1 MKVYTTLFAIFVLS
15 SVTGFSQCPDET
27 AKAKKYKQMADT
39 AQSWDVATPAGLC
52 AKYFKLKCEA
62 NQEAYSVDG
71 TTIKKSQQAAQMTE
85 DEINVV
91 IEAYNKEANKLC
103 GTLSPV
109 KAKYS
114 ETIGDK
120 EAHVVGYW
128 VAKDDYYG
136 KVYYPQLS
144 FFNGGNFKTSVTPSL
159 QQRSTWKKISD
170 FEYEVTTSEYSDYDK
185 KYSSPSTGTFTI
197 NPSTNTA
204 VYKFT
209 RFNGQLGSSTWYY
222 KGKVYSTFDK
232 SEAEILTPT
241 SVTSK

>member
-1 MKVYTTLFAIFVLS
+1 
-15 SVTGFSQCPDET
+15 
-27 AKAKKYKQMADT
+27 MADT

-62 NQEAYSVDG
+62 NQDVYVVDG

-85 DEINVV
+85 DEINAIVDT
-91 IEAYNKEANKLC
+91 YNKESNKLC
-103 GTLSPV
+103 GDLTPV

-128 VAKDDYYG
+128 VAKDENYG
-136 KVYYPQLS
+136 RVYYPEFS
-144 FFNGGNFKTSVTPSL
+144 FFNGGNFKNSQFPSL

-170 FEYEVTTSEYSDYDK
+170 FEYEITTSEYSDYDK
-185 KYSSPSTGTFTI
+185 KYTTPKTSTFTI
-197 NPSTNTA
+197 DLATNTA

-209 RFNGQLGSSTWYY
+209 RFNGQPGTSTWYY
-222 KGKVYSTFDK
+222 KGKVYSTYNK
-232 SEAEILTPT
+232 SEAEILTSVT
-241 SVTSK
+241 VTSK

>member
-1 MKVYTTLFAIFVLS
+1 MKKYSFLLATLILTS
-15 SVTGFSQCPDET
+15 SIGFSQCPDEA
-27 AKAKKYKQMADT
+27 AKAKKYKQMAAT

-52 AKYFKLKCEA
+52 AKYFKLACDA
-62 NQEAYSVDG
+62 SQEAYTVDG
-71 TTIKKSQQAAQMTE
+71 NTIKKSQQAAQMTE

-91 IEAYNKEANKLC
+91 IEAYNKESNKLC

-136 KVYYPQLS
+136 QVYYPQLS

-159 QQRSTWKKISD
+159 EQRSSWEKISD
-170 FEYEVTTSEYSDYDK
+170 FEYQVTTSEYSDYDK
-185 KYSSPSTGTFTI
+185 KYSSPSIGTFTI
-197 NPSTNTA
+197 DPATNTA
-204 VYKFT
+204 VYTFT
-209 RFNGQLGSSTWYY
+209 RFNGEPGSSTWYY
-222 KGKVYSTFDK
+222 KGKVYSTYNK
-232 SEAEILTPT
+232 SEAEILKPVT
-241 SVTSK
+241 VTSK